1 MTGPFFSFS
10 LVGCA
15 LALSLVALNARAAG
29 GRIAF
34 SGAVVTP
41 TCGVVPASGTQASGT
56 SGSQFGVDCLG
67 SAPAGTAKPPSVVTV
82 SKLTAAE
89 PDRVLEYFSD
99 YVAASQATA
108 QRPMLVTQVY
118 E

>member
-15 LALSLVALNARAAG
+15 LALSLVALDARAAG

-41 TCGVVPASGTQASGT
+41 TCSVVAASGTQAGEI
-56 SGSQFGVDCLG
+56 SGSPFGVDCPGL
-67 SAPAGTAKPPSVVTV
+67 APTSTAKPAHSVTV

-89 PDRVLEYFSD
+89 SDRVLAYFSD
-99 YVAASQATA
+99 YVAASQAAA
-108 QRPMLVTQVY
+108 QRPVLVTQVY

>member
-15 LALSLVALNARAAG
+15 LALSLVASNAKAAG

-41 TCGVVPASGTQASGT
+41 TCVVVPAGGIQAGGAAASP
-56 SGSQFGVDCLG
+56 FGVDCPG
-67 SAPAGTAKPPSVVTV
+67 SAPAGAAKPAYVVTV

-89 PDRVLEYFSD
+89 PDRVLGYFSD

>member
-1 MTGPFFSFS
+1 MTGPFFSYS

-41 TCGVVPASGTQASGT
+41 TCGVVPASGIQADGPSGP
-56 SGSQFGVDCLG
+56 QFGVDCPG
-67 SAPAGTAKPPSVVTV
+67 SASAGTAKPAYVVTV

-99 YVAASQATA
+99 YVAASHAA
-108 QRPMLVTQVY
+108 AERPVLVTQVY

>member
-34 SGAVVTP
+34 SGAVVAP
-41 TCGVVPASGTQASGT
+41 TCGVVPVSGTPAGGT
-56 SGSQFGVDCLG
+56 TGSQFSVDCPG
-67 SAPAGTAKPPSVVTV
+67 STAVGMAKPAYVVTV
-82 SKLTAAE
+82 SQLSAAE
-89 PDRVLEYFSD
+89 PDRVLRYFSD
-99 YVAASQATA
+99 YVAASQTTA
-108 QRPMLVTQVY
+108 AHPVLVTQVY

>member
-10 LVGCA
+10 LAGCA

-41 TCGVVPASGTQASGT
+41 TCGVVPASGIQTGGT
-56 SGSQFGVDCLG
+56 SGPQFGVDCAG
-67 SAPAGTAKPPSVVTV
+67 SAPAGTAKPVYVVTV
-82 SKLTAAE
+82 SKLTATE

-99 YVAASQATA
+99 YVAASRATA

-118 E
+118 D

>member
-15 LALSLVALNARAAG
+15 LALSLVAMNAKAAG
-29 GRIAF
+29 GRIVF

-41 TCGVVPASGTQASGT
+41 TCGVVPASSTQPGGA
-56 SGSQFGVDCLG
+56 SGSQFSVDCFG
-67 SAPAGTAKPPSVVTV
+67 SAPAATAKPAYVVTV

>member
-1 MTGPFFSFS
+1 MTGPFFNFS

-15 LALSLVALNARAAG
+15 LTLSLVALNARAAG

-41 TCGVVPASGTQASGT
+41 TCGVVPVGSAQAGGA

-67 SAPAGTAKPPSVVTV
+67 SAPAGRAKPAYVVTV

-99 YVAASQATA
+99 YVVASQATA

>member
-15 LALSLVALNARAAG
+15 LALSLVAMNARAAG
-29 GRIAF
+29 GRIVF

-41 TCGVVPASGTQASGT
+41 TCGVVSVSDIQTDGT
-56 SGSQFGVDCLG
+56 SGPQFGVDCPG
-67 SAPAGTAKPPSVVTV
+67 SAPAGEAKSAYVVTV

-89 PDRVLEYFSD
+89 PDRILQYFSD
-99 YVAASQATA
+99 YVAVSHAAA
-108 QRPMLVTQVY
+108 ERPMLVTQVY

>member
-10 LVGCA
+10 LAGCA
-15 LALSLVALNARAAG
+15 LALSLVASNAKAAG

-41 TCGVVPASGTQASGT
+41 TCSVVPASGSQAGGI
-56 SGSQFGVDCLG
+56 SGSPFGVDCPG
-67 SAPAGTAKPPSVVTV
+67 SASAGAAKPAYVATVT
-82 SKLTAAE
+82 KLTAAE

-99 YVAASQATA
+99 YVAAGHAA
-108 QRPMLVTQVY
+108 AERPMLVTQVY

>member
-1 MTGPFFSFS
+1 MTGPFFNFS
-10 LVGCA
+10 LMGCA
-15 LALSLVALNARAAG
+15 LTLSLVALNARAAG

-41 TCGVVPASGTQASGT
+41 TCSVVPAGGIQADT
-56 SGSQFGVDCLG
+56 SDSQFGADCPG
-67 SAPAGTAKPPSVVTV
+67 SASAGTATPAYVVTV
-82 SKLTAAE
+82 SKLSVAE
-89 PDRVLEYFSD
+89 PDQVLAYFSD

>member
-1 MTGPFFSFS
+1 
-10 LVGCA
+10 
-15 LALSLVALNARAAG
+15 
-29 GRIAF
+29 
-34 SGAVVTP
+34 
-41 TCGVVPASGTQASGT
+41 
-56 SGSQFGVDCLG
+56 
-67 SAPAGTAKPPSVVTV
+67 VVTV

-99 YVAASQATA
+99 YVVASQATA

>member
-15 LALSLVALNARAAG
+15 LALSLVALNAKAAG

-41 TCGVVPASGTQASGT
+41 TCGVVPAGGTPTDGT
-56 SGSQFGVDCLG
+56 SGPQFGVDCPG
-67 SAPAGTAKPPSVVTV
+67 SAAAGATKPAYVVTV

-89 PDRVLEYFSD
+89 PDRVLGYFSD
-99 YVAASQATA
+99 YVAASQTTA
-108 QRPMLVTQVY
+108 QRPTLVTQVY